1 MKSYEIRSAFL
12 DYFKGNGHT
21 IVGSAS
27 LVPKSDPSL
36 LFVNAG
42 MVQFKNVFLG
52 LEKRDYARA
61 VSCQK
66 CMRAGGKHSDLEN
79 VGHTP
84 RHHTFFEML
93 GNFSFGDYFK
103 KEAIHYAWDFFTNVL
118 NLPEEKLYITI
129 FEDDDEAFDVWH
141 KQEGVSESRIGRRN
155 EKDNFWAMGDTG
167 PCGPCSEIH
176 IDWGKNE
183 LLELWNLVFMQ
194 FERKDDGRLVSLPKP
209 SIDTGMGLERI
220 TAVMENVYS
229 NFDTDLF
236 VGIIA
241 SIVDLLHVQYG
252 KNKNLDVSIRIIA
265 DHLRACVFLIA
276 DGILPDKEGRGYVLR
291 RIIRRAMRQ
300 GNRLGTNEPF
310 LHRLVPIVIEAMK
323 DVYGEISQMEKFI
336 VNVLKNEEE
345 QFFKTLDYGLRL
357 LYEIAEKTR
366 GKTVSGKEIFKLYD
380 TYGFPLDIAT
390 DTLSEMGLKVD
401 LVEFNRLMEDQK
413 KRAKG
418 AWVGS
423 GEEKITAFYGDMLK
437 KGETEFVGHEK
448 LMAKGKVLSIA
459 RDGVLAEEA
468 QGECD
473 VTFDKTPFYGQGGG
487 QVSDTGKGFG
497 EELSLEIKD
506 VKRYF
511 EGRVFVHHVNIEEG
525 KLKTGNVINL
535 VVDEDRRKDIQR
547 HHTATHLLQSA
558 LRKVLGKHVHQAGS
572 LVAPSRL
579 RFDFTHFS
587 RLYREEVEAA
597 ERYVNKWIIENMPVC
612 IEWKS
617 YKEALEEGATAIFE
631 EKYGDRV
638 RVVTIGDISKE
649 LCGGTH
655 VERTGD
661 IGFFK
666 IMSESAVARGV
677 RRIEAKSGLS
687 AYEYIREQEDKLK
700 EVLKQAKCSSL
711 DELAE
716 KNRELQE
723 KLKKTK
729 RLKEEKPVEIKNI
742 RHIDDFDVVSEILEG
757 YEVGDLRNLSDVL
770 RSKIKSGVV
779 ILFNKTDGRVNC
791 VVSVS
796 KDATHRFNAN
806 DIVKKISS
814 SLGGS
819 GGGRRDFAQ
828 GGGKRMEV
836 VEDIIQSVEKYL

>member
-1 MKSYEIRSAFL
+1 MKSYEIRRAFL

-52 LEKRDYARA
+52 LEKRNYVRA
-61 VSCQK
+61 ASCQK

-118 NLPEEKLYITI
+118 NLPGEKLYITI
-129 FEDDDEAFDVWH
+129 FEDDDEAFNIWH
-141 KQEGVSESRIGRRN
+141 KQEGVSESRIGRMD

-194 FERKDDGRLVSLPKP
+194 FERRDGGRLVSLPRP

-220 TAVMENVYS
+220 TAVMEDVYS

-236 VGIIA
+236 VDIIA

-252 KNKNLDVSIRIIA
+252 KNKDLDVSIRIIA

-300 GNRLGTNEPF
+300 GNRLGANEPF
-310 LHRLVPIVIEAMK
+310 LYRLVSVVIEAMK

-366 GKTVSGKEIFKLYD
+366 GKIISGKEIFKLYD

-390 DTLSEMGLKVD
+390 DTLSEKGLKVD

-413 KRAKG
+413 R
-418 AWVGS
+418 
-423 GEEKITAFYGDMLK
+423 ERRE
-437 KGETEFVGHEK
+437 
-448 LMAKGKVLSIA
+448 
-459 RDGVLAEEA
+459 R
-468 QGECD
+468 
-473 VTFDKTPFYGQGGG
+473 G
-487 QVSDTGKGFG
+487 QVR
-497 EELSLEIKD
+497 E
-506 VKRYF
+506 KR
-511 EGRVFVHHVNIEEG
+511 R
-525 KLKTGNVINL
+525 
-535 VVDEDRRKDIQR
+535 
-547 HHTATHLLQSA
+547 
-558 LRKVLGKHVHQAGS
+558 
-572 LVAPSRL
+572 
-579 RFDFTHFS
+579 
-587 RLYREEVEAA
+587 
-597 ERYVNKWIIENMPVC
+597 
-612 IEWKS
+612 
-617 YKEALEEGATAIFE
+617 
-631 EKYGDRV
+631 
-638 RVVTIGDISKE
+638 
-649 LCGGTH
+649 
-655 VERTGD
+655 
-661 IGFFK
+661 
-666 IMSESAVARGV
+666 
-677 RRIEAKSGLS
+677 
-687 AYEYIREQEDKLK
+687 
-700 EVLKQAKCSSL
+700 
-711 DELAE
+711 
-716 KNRELQE
+716 
-723 KLKKTK
+723 
-729 RLKEEKPVEIKNI
+729 
-742 RHIDDFDVVSEILEG
+742 
-757 YEVGDLRNLSDVL
+757 
-770 RSKIKSGVV
+770 
-779 ILFNKTDGRVNC
+779 
-791 VVSVS
+791 
-796 KDATHRFNAN
+796 
-806 DIVKKISS
+806 
-814 SLGGS
+814 
-819 GGGRRDFAQ
+819 
-828 GGGKRMEV
+828 
-836 VEDIIQSVEKYL
+836 